1 MWLNRIDPMK
11 LFRKIRHKL
20 ILETKTTQYI
30 KYALGE
36 IVLVVIGI
44 LIALQ
49 INNLNQSIK
58 DNDSLNEYLTKIK
71 THTREDIEQLEE
83 LSKGRK
89 QIADICKKARNS
101 ILQKTENEN
110 LFLFKISGAAFVDFY
125 FKPNSGG
132 YESLKNS
139 DYYGKIN
146 NTKIDSLLAKYYG
159 LVDIIAENERSYN
172 QYTVHQENYLDTQ
185 LDRSLI
191 LASAFIPVDS
201 LATKATPQSEY
212 DKVFIDY
219 TSKPAYRNVISLAA
233 WQFDTM
239 IEQYDQ
245 LTEIGHQ
252 IIKEIETIT
261 ED

>member
-1 MWLNRIDPMK
+1 MEYL
-11 LFRKIRHKL
+11 
-20 ILETKTTQYI
+20 

-44 LIALQ
+44 LIAIQ
-49 INNLNQSIK
+49 INNWNQSIK
-58 DNDSLNEYLTKIK
+58 DNNSLNEYLTKIK
-71 THTREDIEQLEE
+71 VHTAEDLKQLEE

-89 QIADICKKARNS
+89 QITDICKKARNS

-146 NTKIDSLLAKYYG
+146 NTKLDSLLAKYHG

-185 LDRSLI
+185 IDRSLI
-191 LASAFIPVDS
+191 FASAFIPLDS

-212 DKVFIDY
+212 DQAFLEY
-219 TSKPAYRNVISLAA
+219 TSQPAYRNVISLAA
-233 WQFDTM
+233 WQFDSM
-239 IEQYDQ
+239 IEQYNQ
-245 LTEIGHQ
+245 LTELGLL
-252 IIKEIETIT
+252 IIQEIDMIT
-261 ED
+261 RN

>member
-1 MWLNRIDPMK
+1 MK

-20 ILETKTTQYI
+20 ILDNKKTQYL

-36 IVLVVIGI
+36 IFLVVIGI
-44 LIALQ
+44 LIAIQ
-49 INNLNQSIK
+49 INNWNQSIK

-71 THTREDIEQLEE
+71 THTAEDIEQLEQ

-89 QIADICKKARNS
+89 QIADLCKKARNS

-110 LFLFKISGAAFVDFY
+110 LFLFKIAGSAFADFY

-139 DYYGKIN
+139 SYYGKIN
-146 NTKIDSLLAKYYG
+146 NTKLDSLLAKYHG
-159 LVDIIAENERSYN
+159 LVEIIAENEKSYN

-185 LDRSLI
+185 FDRSVI
-191 LASAFIPVDS
+191 LASAFMPLDS
-201 LATKATPQSEY
+201 LANKATPQSEY
-212 DKVFIDY
+212 DQAFIEY
-219 TSKPAYRNVISLAA
+219 TTKPAYRNVISLAA

-239 IEQYDQ
+239 IEQYQ
-245 LTEIGHQ
+245 ELTELGHL
-252 IIKEIETIT
+252 IIVEIDRTT
-261 ED
+261 TD

>member
-1 MWLNRIDPMK
+1 MR
-11 LFRKIRHKL
+11 LFRRVRQKL
-20 ILETKTTQYI
+20 ILDNKKIQYL

-36 IVLVVIGI
+36 ILLVVIGI

-49 INNLNQSIK
+49 INNWNQSVK
-58 DNDSLNEYLTKIK
+58 DKKSLNEYLIKIK
-71 THTREDIEQLEE
+71 SHISEDIKKLEE

-101 ILQKTENEN
+101 ILNKTEIDN

-132 YESLKNS
+132 YESLINS
-139 DYYGKIN
+139 QYYGKIN
-146 NTKIDSLLAKYYG
+146 NTKLDSLLAEYHG

-172 QYTVHQENYLDTQ
+172 QYTVHLENYLDTQ
-185 LDRSLI
+185 FDRSLI
-191 LASAFIPVDS
+191 LASAFMSLDS
-201 LATKATPQSEY
+201 LAAKATPQSEY
-212 DKVFIDY
+212 DQAFLEY
-219 TSKPAYRNVISLAA
+219 TVKPAYRNVISLAA

-239 IEQYDQ
+239 IEQYNQ
-245 LTEIGHQ
+245 LTELGHQ
-252 IIKEIETIT
+252 IMKEIDTIT

>member
-1 MWLNRIDPMK
+1 MK
-11 LFRKIRHKL
+11 LFRRIRHKL
-20 ILETKTTQYI
+20 ILDNKKTQYL

-44 LIALQ
+44 LIAIQ
-49 INNLNQSIK
+49 INNWNQSIK
-58 DNDSLNEYLTKIK
+58 DNHSLNEYLTKIK
-71 THTREDIEQLEE
+71 THTAEDIGQLQE
-83 LSKGRK
+83 LTKGRK
-89 QIADICKKARNS
+89 QIADLCKKVRNS
-101 ILQKTENEN
+101 ILQKTEDEN

-146 NTKIDSLLAKYYG
+146 NTKLDSLLAKYHG

-172 QYTVHQENYLDTQ
+172 QFTVHQENYLDTQ
-185 LDRSLI
+185 FDRSLI
-191 LASAFIPVDS
+191 LASAFMPLDS

-212 DKVFIDY
+212 DQAFIEY
-219 TSKPAYRNVISLAA
+219 TGKPAYRNVISLAA

-239 IEQYDQ
+239 LEQYHQ
-245 LTEIGHQ
+245 LTELGNL
-252 IIKEIETIT
+252 IIEEIDATT
-261 ED
+261 AD